1 LARETQT
8 VSKQLT
14 TTNQERTNTMTD
26 TQKLIATEI
35 VKQRMKRVSSET
47 LLSRG
52 DWPMFKA
59 SDLKRDIQQ
68 THAIESVLSQLLHDV
83 SKIIKEGGKS

>member
-1 LARETQT
+1 
-8 VSKQLT
+8 
-14 TTNQERTNTMTD
+14 MTD
-26 TQKLIATEI
+26 IQKLIATEI